1 MMHLL
6 KSWLLSAYWRL
17 RAWMAG
23 VPTIAGGVDVVELNV
38 TTVTELDSAI
48 PELNLSKAPALVT
61 A

>member
-1 MMHLL
+1 MTERMRSLRSFITRL
-6 KSWLLSAYWRL
+6 K
-17 RAWMAG
+17 AWVYG
-23 VPTIAGGVDVVELNV
+23 VPYIAGGVDVVELNV